1 MKKLTREQILDLRNS
16 FGVWQQDYD
25 SVHDKEQHDMFALAV
40 VAMDEMLA
48 GMNGEDAERRE
59 WVERGAEMEARI
71 VKLPDLRQV
80 VSGDRYVWSDGI
92 FNYIQDL
99 KTVLASAGIKWES
112 E

>member
-48 GMNGEDAERRE
+48 AMDGEDAERRE
-59 WVERGAEMEARI
+59 WMARGAEKAAELINIAADEFPESVSDI
-71 VKLPDLRQV
+71 VSECSGIASNTANKIRAGE
-80 VSGDRYVWSDGI
+80 VSCD
-92 FNYIQDL
+92 
-99 KTVLASAGIKWES
+99 
-112 E
+112 

>member
-16 FGVWQQDYD
+16 FGVWRQDYD

-48 GMNGEDAERRE
+48 AMDGEDAERRE
-59 WVERGAEMEARI
+59 WMAQGVDSLHAIFNEAGT
-71 VKLPDLRQV
+71 V
-80 VSGDRYVWSDGI
+80 VSPS
-92 FNYIQDL
+92 FH
-99 KTVLASAGIKWES
+99 SAMNTFMLNIANKIRSGEV